1 MKKTAIVN
9 IYNFIRKSH
18 EEPSRFIQD
27 DFDTIQKQ
35 IQAVRQYGL
44 PATYALKYDAL
55 TDPRYQK
62 LLLEETAPQDE
73 ISAWW
78 EITRELCEKAGVR
91 FRGQVTEEFDER
103 VNSAYCI
110 GYEPEER
117 KRLVDAYM
125 DTFFSVFGRYPG
137 SIGSWV
143 LDTVTLEYA
152 AERYGVT
159 GGATCRDVEA
169 LIEKIQETVLRETG
183 VTLECEVRKAE
194 P

>member
-35 IQAVRQYGL
+35 IEAVRQYGL

-62 LLLEETAPQDE
+62 LLLKETAPQDE

-78 EITRELCEKAGVR
+78 EIPRELGERAGGR
-91 FRGQVTEEFDER
+91 F
-103 VNSAYCI
+103 
-110 GYEPEER
+110 
-117 KRLVDAYM
+117 
-125 DTFFSVFGRYPG
+125 
-137 SIGSWV
+137 
-143 LDTVTLEYA
+143 
-152 AERYGVT
+152 
-159 GGATCRDVEA
+159 
-169 LIEKIQETVLRETG
+169 
-183 VTLECEVRKAE
+183 
-194 P
+194 

>member
-1 MKKTAIVN
+1 MKKTVIVN

-35 IQAVRQYGL
+35 IQVVRQYGL

-55 TDPRYQK
+55 TDGRYQK
-62 LLLEETAPQDE
+62 LLRENTDPQDE

-91 FRGQVTEEFDER
+91 FRGKVTEEFDER
-103 VNSAYCI
+103 VNAPTASGTNRKSAGAWWMPTWIPSGKCSA
-110 GYEPEER
+110 GTLSPS
-117 KRLVDAYM
+117 A
-125 DTFFSVFGRYPG
+125 PG
-137 SIGSWV
+137 CWI
-143 LDTVTLEYA
+143 
-152 AERYGVT
+152 
-159 GGATCRDVEA
+159 
-169 LIEKIQETVLRETG
+169 
-183 VTLECEVRKAE
+183 